1 MNEYLMRCSSYCTA
15 SSYEIDK
22 LAAFLREK
30 QLDPKFYDDVIH
42 IERQDEGGNGHAF
55 FFPYGCVVFWGLD
68 LDLEGDFLDLLRA
81 FSNDPRVS
89 IIQDECT
96 FIYSDM
102 TAIHEERDEILVE
115 FNDELIILSIS
126 YGLSQSVKLTACEES
141 INTTIQNTRH
151 LPDELAKEGKISLSR
166 KKLSQKLGAL
176 FAERHAINLH
186 TDVLDTP
193 EFFWR
198 RPKYEPYYQMSA
210 AYLDIQTRT
219 EILNRRLGVIH
230 ELYGILADELK
241 HLHSSRLEM
250 IIIFLIVIEVVVAI
264 LKDILKVI

>member
-1 MNEYLMRCSSYCTA
+1 MRCSSYCTA
-15 SSYEIDK
+15 SSYKIDK
-22 LAAFLREK
+22 LAILLREK

-42 IERQDEGGNGHAF
+42 IERSDEEGKGHAF
-55 FFPYGCVVFWGLD
+55 FFPYGCVVFWNLD
-68 LDLEGDFLDLLRA
+68 LDLENEFLNLLGE
-81 FSNDPRVS
+81 FSLDKRPH

-96 FIYSDM
+96 FIYNTSTD
-102 TAIHEERDEILVE
+102 IHEEEDEILVE
-115 FNDELIILSIS
+115 SNDDLIILSIS

-151 LPDELAKEGKISLSR
+151 LPDELAKAGKISLSR

-176 FAERHAINLH
+176 FAERHSINLH

-210 AYLDIQTRT
+210 LYLDIQTRT

-264 LKDILKVI
+264 SKDILKVI

>member
-1 MNEYLMRCSSYCTA
+1 MRCSSYCTA
-15 SSYEIDK
+15 STYRIDDLAK
-22 LAAFLREK
+22 LLREK
-30 QLDPKFYDDVIH
+30 DLDPKFYDDVIH
-42 IERQDEGGNGHAF
+42 IERMDEGGKGHVF
-55 FFPYGCVVFWGLD
+55 FFPYGCVVFWGLET
-68 LDLEGDFLDLLRA
+68 DLESEFLHLLKDF
-81 FSNDPRVS
+81 SHDPRPH
-89 IIQDECT
+89 IIHDECT
-96 FIYSDM
+96 FNYSDM
-102 TAIHEERDEILVE
+102 TAIHEEDDEILLE
-115 FNDELIILSIS
+115 TEDDLIVLSIS

-141 INTTIQNTRH
+141 INYTIQKTRH
-151 LPDELAKEGKISLSR
+151 LPDELAKLGKITLSR

-176 FAERHAINLH
+176 FAERHSINLH
-186 TDVLDTP
+186 NDVLDTP

-198 RPKYEPYYQMSA
+198 RPRYEPYYQMSA

-250 IIIFLIVIEVVVAI
+250 IIIFLIVIEVIVAI